1 MFALVCLVAGA
12 ILLDWIISIRSWNTP
27 DYLIHSKTY
36 LSVGFQSFSPIYQPY
51 WHLKAHLC
59 SSSCILLVAP
69 AVPHEKAWH
78 FQLWARCLF
87 SSDWTPTLGETVLG
101 RRLKRN
107 WHEGGA
113 VGPEDGWVPVG
124 GWGDRSGWVGDTCG
138 PRSCLPSAYSCPTSG
153 DSFKKKC
160 ASNERT
166 QGMLLKTVFA
176 SFRFTLHMH
185 ASTISSLLAQE
196 DLPKINSQSFRRSM
210 SMVQFAKNKKY
221 TLEIEIWKRLVI
233 AFRKYMTSHGSV
245 HGCSLRV
252 QRHLWKSEKIG

>member
-36 LSVGFQSFSPIYQPY
+36 LCIGFQSFSPIYQPY

-138 PRSCLPSAYSCPTSG
+138 PRSCLPSAYSRPTSG
-153 DSFKKKC
+153 DSFKKEC
-160 ASNERT
+160 ASNEGT
-166 QGMLLKTVFA
+166 QECSWKLFSPLLG
-176 SFRFTLHMH
+176 
-185 ASTISSLLAQE
+185 SLCTCMLAQSV
-196 DLPKINSQSFRRSM
+196 LFWHKKICPK
-210 SMVQFAKNKKY
+210 
-221 TLEIEIWKRLVI
+221 
-233 AFRKYMTSHGSV
+233 
-245 HGCSLRV
+245 
-252 QRHLWKSEKIG
+252 